1 MKVNEARLIEDW
13 MPLQETNL
21 SSIIE
26 MSFRLARAKFRKQF
40 IDVFGVNPKV
50 INAGL
55 PQLANCHIW
64 FARRPASAAR
74 VLTMASVLPSKT
86 DKALSACAGID
97 SIKNVAKDRMVPTI
111 YSVRPDRK
119 YIAAVVA
126 DYLKKQ
132 PIDVTVVDPMA
143 GGGSIPLEALR
154 LGFRTVAVEYNP
166 VAYLVLRASVEFPAK
181 YADLGLFEETLKAS
195 KEFVSRARE
204 ELGKYYGED
213 AENYIFARG
222 VKCPFCGGL
231 IPIQG
236 IEPAITKAPRFK
248 KRFLKI
254 TYDKEKR
261 TFSAE
266 TTDKAI
272 ASGTI
277 AKRGNNIKCP
287 YDGCGKWFQL
297 RGQAKGETTAFDQW
311 FYEHAKMMESIVEGF
326 APITGELEE
335 KMLNLHIPLVKQVG
349 NSFQAIWDERIEKG
363 KFVDALHALSNELLE
378 LQNYIPLDEISADN
392 VWASTAVSKGLTK
405 WYMLYNPRQLLAIA
419 KLSKIVAETAEKLA
433 SKDGGF
439 GAAVATYLAL
449 ALDKITDYNT
459 IATHWQGTGFKT
471 GIAHTLRGESTL
483 DFRKE
488 YVEMVTTLPK
498 RSLEWALEPDVAESD
513 VLTKTTG
520 GVLPVLKFL
529 CDEFRN
535 ADAKEKVNVYLGDA
549 TQLSSILGIKSV
561 DLINVDPP
569 YFEQVIYSDR
579 SEFFWVILRRA
590 LAPVL
595 ELLFKPNLKLSNW
608 TWTSPTVPRERE
620 VVTYDKEDTQGR
632 FRKFFTDFITE
643 TSKVLK
649 DDGVLT
655 LWFTHP
661 TALAWRVVS
670 ESLYQNG
677 YVVPKVWP
685 LQTEMKTRYKKHVN
699 IVAQEMSLVIV
710 GRKYPRQKLLEVSP
724 QDVKGSLMENP
735 LFTKTVEETVE
746 DTRKIIME
754 ANASPA
760 DTAALMFGTA
770 LSVASRFELPIGAT
784 FTDLYDTAITAVVS
798 RYTEP
803 LIYKVLTQTGP
814 QKLDENTAQKIAKN
828 TAQAMLW
835 DPATRSYLTLWLISR
850 VDLATA
856 KIRQEPLG
864 LHFDLV
870 QTVGKLC
877 GFGIENLKH
886 YSLITEK
893 TINKTG
899 KAYYPQF
906 LEMLTLPGGQTY
918 PDRLMQVAPGL
929 ATILARMAMTESGD
943 PAARAK
949 TIKAKMSMHSDRE
962 LSSCAA
968 LAIILLETT
977 RDQDLGYRITDKTKI
992 TGYFPGMDESE
1003 IAKLVRELAI
1013 KTLTHLV
1020 F

>member
-1 MKVNEARLIEDW
+1 
-13 MPLQETNL
+13 
-21 SSIIE
+21 
-26 MSFRLARAKFRKQF
+26 MSFERFVEEKLPLTLLNKLSAKESGF
-40 IDVFGVNPKV
+40 IRIPK
-50 INAGL
+50 IHNI
-55 PQLANCHIW
+55 HTW
-64 FARRPASAAR
+64 FARRPAGAAR
-74 VLTMASVLPSKT
+74 ALTLAAVLPKHVEENIYNKISSLVDAERLDKVIYIVNPDRDTINSKL
-86 DKALSACAGID
+86 KSFIGK
-97 SIKNVAKDRMVPTI
+97 SAKD
-111 YSVRPDRK
+111 
-119 YIAAVVA
+119 VV
-126 DYLKKQ
+126 
-132 PIDVTVVDPMA
+132 VCDPMA

-154 LGFRTVAVEYNP
+154 LGFRTIAVEYNP

-181 YADLGLFEETLKAS
+181 YADSGLFEETLKAS

-222 VKCPFCGGL
+222 VRCPFCGGL

-254 TYDKEKR
+254 TYDKEKK

-335 KMLNLHIPLVKQVG
+335 KMLNLHISLVKQVG

-419 KLSKIVAETAEKLA
+419 KLSKIVAETAEKLT
-433 SKDGGF
+433 SKDGEF
-439 GAAVATYLAL
+439 GAAVATYIAL
-449 ALDKITDYNT
+449 ALDKIIDYNT

-488 YVEMVTTLPK
+488 YCEIK
-498 RSLEWALEPDVAESD
+498 RVDEALMWTLEPDVAESD

-529 CDEFRN
+529 CDEFRS

-549 TQLSSILGIKSV
+549 TQLSSILGIKSI

-579 SEFFWVILRRA
+579 SEFFWVILRRS
-590 LAPVL
+590 LAPAL

-784 FTDLYDTAITAVVS
+784 FTDLYDTAITAVIS

-803 LIYKVLTQTGP
+803 LIYKVLTQIGP

-828 TAQAMLW
+828 IAQAMLW

-968 LAIILLETT
+968 LATILLETA

>member
-1 MKVNEARLIEDW
+1 MKVNDARLIEDW
-13 MPLQETNL
+13 IPLQETNL

-40 IDVFGVNPKV
+40 TYVFGINPKV
-50 INAGL
+50 MNAGL

-86 DKALSACAGID
+86 DRTLNACVGID
-97 SIKNVAKDRMVPTI
+97 SIKNVAKDNMVPTI

-126 DYLKKQ
+126 DHFKKQ
-132 PIDVTVVDPMA
+132 PIDVTITDPMA

-166 VAYLVLRASVEFPAK
+166 VAYLILKASIEFPAK
-181 YADLGLFEETLKAS
+181 YADSGLFEETLKAS
-195 KEFVSRARE
+195 KEFISRARE

-222 VKCPFCGGL
+222 VRCPFCGGL

-236 IEPAITKAPRFK
+236 IEPAITDASKFK

-254 TYDKEKR
+254 TYDREKK

-272 ASGTI
+272 TAGTI

-297 RGQAKGETTAFDQW
+297 RGQAKGKTTAFDKW
-311 FYEHAKMMESIVEGF
+311 FFEHAKIMESIVEGF
-326 APITGELEE
+326 APITDEIEE

-349 NSFQAIWDERIEKG
+349 SSFKVIWNDDAERRRFIES
-363 KFVDALHALSNELLE
+363 LHALSNELLE
-378 LQNYIPLDEISADN
+378 LQNHMPLEEISTDN
-392 VWASTAVSKGLTK
+392 VWASTAVNKGLTK

-433 SKDGGF
+433 SKNGEF

-449 ALDKITDYNT
+449 ALDKIIDYNT

-471 GIAHTLRGESTL
+471 GIAHTLRGESIL

-498 RSLEWALEPDVAESD
+498 RSLEWALEPDIAESNS
-513 VLTKTTG
+513 LTKTTG
-520 GVLPVLKFL
+520 GILPVLKFL

-535 ADAKEKVNVYLGDA
+535 ADAKDKVNVYLGDA
-549 TQLSSILGIKSV
+549 TQLSSILGVKSV
-561 DLINVDPP
+561 DVINVDPP
-569 YFEQVIYSDR
+569 YFEQVIYSDK

-595 ELLFKPNLKLSNW
+595 ELLFKPGLRLSNW
-608 TWTSPTVPRERE
+608 TWASPTVPRERE
-620 VVTYDKEDTQGR
+620 VVAYDKDDSQGR
-632 FRKFFTDFITE
+632 FRRFFREFVAE
-643 TSKVLK
+643 TAKVLK
-649 DDGVLT
+649 DDGVLV

-661 TALAWRVVS
+661 TALAWRTVS
-670 ESLYQNG
+670 ESLYESG
-677 YVVPKVWP
+677 YVISKIWP

-699 IVAQEMSLVIV
+699 VVAQEMSLVIV
-710 GRKYPRQKLLEVSP
+710 GRKYPRQKLLEISP
-724 QDVKGSLMENP
+724 QNVKGSMLENP
-735 LFTKTVEETVE
+735 LFLKTVEETVE
-746 DTRKIIME
+746 DTRKIIVE
-754 ANASPA
+754 SNASPA
-760 DTAALMFGTA
+760 DTAALIFGTA
-770 LSVASRFELPIGAT
+770 LSVASRFELPIGAG
-784 FTDLYDTAITAVVS
+784 FTDIYDAAITAVVA

-803 LIYKVLTQTGP
+803 LIYKILKETGP
-814 QKLDENTAQKIAKN
+814 VKLDEPTAQKVSRNIA
-828 TAQAMLW
+828 QGMLF
-835 DPATRSYLTLWLISR
+835 DPAARSYLTIWLISK

-856 KIRQEPLG
+856 KIREEPLG
-864 LHFDLV
+864 LNFDLV
-870 QTVGKLC
+870 QTIGKLC
-877 GFGIENLKH
+877 GFGLKELKS
-886 YSLITEK
+886 YGLIAEK
-893 TINKTG
+893 TVKEAG

-906 LEMLTLPGGQTY
+906 LEMLTLAGGKA
-918 PDRLMQVAPGL
+918 PLDRLREVSPGK
-929 ATILARMAMTESGD
+929 ATIMAQLALTESGD
-943 PAARAK
+943 PAIRARA
-949 TIKAKMSMHSDRE
+949 IRAKIGTTSDRE
-962 LSSCAA
+962 LLSNAA
-968 LAIILLETT
+968 LAIILLETA
-977 RDQDLGYRITDKTKI
+977 RDQDLGYKVADKTKL
-992 TGYFPGMDESE
+992 TGYLGIDESQ
-1003 IAKLVRELAI
+1003 IARITRELAI
-1013 KTLTHLV
+1013 KTLTYLIP
-1020 F
+1020 